1 MLHIHWWGIAW
12 LFQSAHL
19 GWLLL
24 GLNRV
29 ALGEGGQIVLVA
41 DHGCPCRGSKLLGP
55 GGFGGLVSLVALLGT
70 AQRLDADLI
79 LLERFIADLFN
90 GLLEAG

>member
-1 MLHIHWWGIAW
+1 MLHVHWRGIFW

-24 GLNRV
+24 GLSRV
-29 ALGEGGQIVLVA
+29 ALSESGQIVLMA
-41 DHGCPCRGSKLLGP
+41 NHRCSCRGSKLLGP
-55 GGFGGLVSLVALLGT
+55 GGFRGLVSLVALLST
-70 AQRLDADLI
+70 AQRLDTDLI
-79 LLERFIADLFN
+79 LPERFITNLFN

>member
-1 MLHIHWWGIAW
+1 MLHIHWRGIAW
-12 LFQSAHL
+12 LFHSAHL

-29 ALGEGGQIVLVA
+29 ALGESGQIVLVA
-41 DHGCPCRGSKLLGP
+41 DHGCSRRGSELLGP

-70 AQRLDADLI
+70 AQRLDTDLI